1 MFYYTCDNH
10 ILASETPLAF
20 DPLPTLPETGE
31 IFWLFQREPDVYK
44 RQFLRQ

>member
-20 DPLPTLPETGE
+20 DPLPALPETGE
-31 IFWLFQREPDVYK
+31 TFWQIGRAHV
-44 RQFLRQ
+44 